1 MAAAIN
7 ETAYREAM
15 NLGHSAAWDQDWD
28 AAAKHYFKAVEASPN
43 SFQALTSVG
52 LALFNMQTYDQALKF
67 YKRAAKVSPND
78 PLPHRKDG

>member
-43 SFQALTSVG
+43 SFPGAYQRGFGAVQHANLCPG
-52 LALFNMQTYDQALKF
+52 A
-67 YKRAAKVSPND
+67 
-78 PLPHRKDG
+78 